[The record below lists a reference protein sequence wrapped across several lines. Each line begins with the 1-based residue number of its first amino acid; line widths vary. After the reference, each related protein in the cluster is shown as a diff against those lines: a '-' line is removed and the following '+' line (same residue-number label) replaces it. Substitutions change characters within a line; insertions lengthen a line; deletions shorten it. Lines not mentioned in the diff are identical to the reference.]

1 MSISSAIRIAAVAG
15 FCAVLS
21 VSAQAANWLEQGIYL
36 NGPNYDGALPGCEAG
51 LPWVSSRFSEKE
63 GQFWNSD
70 LRIVDYDK
78 VRETAY
84 RPWAADTIPRRF
96 CTAQALVSDGR
107 WRTVHYSI
115 GEDTG
120 FLGATWGV
128 NFCVV
133 GLDRNWAYNPR
144 CKMARP

>member
-1 MSISSAIRIAAVAG
+1 MRISKPVIAAIAALCAG
-15 FCAVLS
+15 F
-21 VSAQAANWLEQGIYL
+21 SAPSQAASWLEQGIYL
-36 NGPNYDGALPGCEAG
+36 TGPRYDGAIPGCEAG
-51 LPWVSSRFSEKE
+51 LPWVSSNFADKE

-78 VRETAY
+78 VREIAY

-96 CTAQALVSDGR
+96 CTAKALISDGH
-107 WRTVHYSI
+107 WRTVNYSI

-120 FLGATWGV
+120 LLGATWGV